1 MLDAG
6 AAAAVEAAKREQALG
21 ERQEKIYPSTDLSPS
36 GAKWEDGGR
45 VLFVGHP

>member
-1 MLDAG
+1 L
-6 AAAAVEAAKREQALG
+6 AAAADSLG